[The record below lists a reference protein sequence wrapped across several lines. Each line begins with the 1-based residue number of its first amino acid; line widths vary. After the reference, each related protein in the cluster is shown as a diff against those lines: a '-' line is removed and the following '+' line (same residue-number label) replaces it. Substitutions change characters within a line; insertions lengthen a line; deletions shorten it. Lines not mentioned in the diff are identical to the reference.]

1 MFYRYSDWTLINW
14 NPDPPPPW
22 PSLPLLTPS
31 QGGGMWGVFMV
42 FEGTIRPLGVG
53 DFSGFALHM
62 HSPKW
67 RSEVGI
73 WLVPSFLTVISSG
86 DILREILRLIVK
98 ENSFQFNGKQYLTN
112 PWYCHGHKDSS
123 FLCQSHWDCV
133 FDTVVYRQ
141 GTRFNEKSILD
152 VKTHF
157 KQKETFQNTHFTSPH
172 PPSVKKGF
180 FKGEALRI
188 LRTNSSETTF
198 EEIISNFKKHL
209 MNRGYPH
216 TLI

>member
-1 MFYRYSDWTLINW
+1 MGTKTAVSFAKATE
-14 NPDPPPPW
+14 
-22 PSLPLLTPS
+22 T
-31 QGGGMWGVFMV
+31 VF
-42 FEGTIRPLGVG
+42 L
-53 DFSGFALHM
+53 
-62 HSPKW
+62 
-67 RSEVGI
+67 
-73 WLVPSFLTVISSG
+73 
-86 DILREILRLIVK
+86 
-98 ENSFQFNGKQYLTN
+98 
-112 PWYCHGHKDSS
+112 
-123 FLCQSHWDCV
+123 
-133 FDTVVYRQ
+133 DTVVYRQ
-141 GTRFNEKSILD
+141 GTRLFNEKSILD

-157 KQKETFQNTHFTSPH
+157 KQTETFQYARLTCPH